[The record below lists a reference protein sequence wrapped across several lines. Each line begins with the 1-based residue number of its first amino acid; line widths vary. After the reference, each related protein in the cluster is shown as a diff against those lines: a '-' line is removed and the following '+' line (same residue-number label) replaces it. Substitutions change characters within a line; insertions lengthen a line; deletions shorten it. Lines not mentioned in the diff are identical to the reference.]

1 MTLNSLFSCLYPSS
15 RFSVVDQDTP
25 ISQGI
30 LIKCFRSW
38 SFSRVLI
45 SLVFRPFFILFMCIL
60 VTSQGPFESTV
71 ANFLGILKYPMIYTS
86 LKNLDKMMY
95 FQDGLRKHETI
106 QGTQIRVNLS
116 VRVLADFRTVLR
128 NSGKLINSLLVKCE
142 PEWEDKNTFLT

>member
-1 MTLNSLFSCLYPSS
+1 
-15 RFSVVDQDTP
+15 
-25 ISQGI
+25 
-30 LIKCFRSW
+30 
-38 SFSRVLI
+38 
-45 SLVFRPFFILFMCIL
+45 MCIL